1 MKELGQPLVTY
12 SMILDAFQREF
23 PSSGYKNAVTLKR
36 RLNTL
41 VRKKVEVAANVD
53 VFVSETIHMMVRTTG
68 ESFPCPQDFLSE
80 ILILIHI
87 ASTLVLVT
95 KRTYLLCGLVSIY
108 PTKNQDF
115 RNLNVVYSMQWV
127 GSP

>member
-12 SMILDAFQREF
+12 TMILDAFQREF

-53 VFVSETIHMMVRTTG
+53 VFVSETIHMMVRN
-68 ESFPCPQDFLSE
+68 D
-80 ILILIHI
+80 
-87 ASTLVLVT
+87 
-95 KRTYLLCGLVSIY
+95 
-108 PTKNQDF
+108 
-115 RNLNVVYSMQWV
+115 VV
-127 GSP
+127 